1 MRRSFFLAVTIL
13 AVLATGCQTT
23 RPKTVHEPS
32 EQEAMD
38 AVGTVTGAL
47 TGKELTEAEKR
58 KAVRDLRKDKE
69 AQSAMRS
76 ISGALEVKQ
85 TGIKYCP
92 VDGQRFAAELEMC
105 PIHKVKLKELTD

>member
-1 MRRSFFLAVTIL
+1 MKRSLFLTIMML
-13 AVLATGCQTT
+13 LVFTGCQTT
-23 RPKTVHEPS
+23 HPKKDDASTR
-32 EQEAMD
+32 EAME

-47 TGKELTEAEKR
+47 TGKEMTDDEKR
-58 KAVRDLRKDKE
+58 KAVNDLRKDKD

-92 VDGQRFAAELEMC
+92 IDGQRFSAEVEMC
-105 PIHKVKLKELTD
+105 PVHHVKLKELTD